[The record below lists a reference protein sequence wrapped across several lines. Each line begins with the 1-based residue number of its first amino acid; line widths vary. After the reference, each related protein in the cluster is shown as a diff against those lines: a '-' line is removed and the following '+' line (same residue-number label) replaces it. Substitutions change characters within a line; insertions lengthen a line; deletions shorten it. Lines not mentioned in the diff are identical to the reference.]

1 MTIDLLYPPSVNRL
15 WRYGRGRA
23 FKSKVYRDWLEAG
36 EDILR
41 RADLQKFDGPVSVE
55 MAVGRPDKRRRDLDN
70 IVKPCLD
77 LLERAGVLVDDSQ
90 VHRLN
95 VYWGGERGLVRTT
108 ILPIAHA

>member
-23 FKSKVYRDWLEAG
+23 FKTKAYNDWLEAG
-36 EDILR
+36 EARLL
-41 RADLQKFDGPVSVE
+41 AFNLQSFDGPVSVE

-77 LLERAGVLVDDSQ
+77 LLERVGVFEDDSQ

-95 VYWGGERGLVRTT
+95 VYWGGEKGLVQTT
-108 ILPIAHA
+108 ILPLLHV

>member
-23 FKSKVYRDWLEAG
+23 YKSKVYKDWLIEG
-36 EDILR
+36 ELTLR
-41 RADLQKFDGPVSVE
+41 QLTLECFECPVSVE

-77 LLERAGVLVDDSQ
+77 LLEKVGVFEDDSQ

-95 VYWGGERGLVRTT
+95 VYWGGQKGVVTTT